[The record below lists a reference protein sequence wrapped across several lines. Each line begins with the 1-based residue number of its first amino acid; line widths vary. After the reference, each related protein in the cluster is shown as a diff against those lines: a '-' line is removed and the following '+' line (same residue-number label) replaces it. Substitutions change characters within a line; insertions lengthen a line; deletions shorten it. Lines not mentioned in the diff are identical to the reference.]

1 MYDIKTYTEVKTVQE
16 AVELL
21 ADNEN
26 AQIIAGGTDVLI
38 KSRERKNGY
47 VARDLIGIT
56 RIPVLKEIK
65 INFLNFIKN

>member
-38 KSRERKNGY
+38 K
-47 VARDLIGIT
+47 
-56 RIPVLKEIK
+56 
-65 INFLNFIKN
+65 

>member
-26 AQIIAGGTDVLI
+26 AQIIAGGTVVLI

-47 VARDLIGIT
+47 VGRDLIGNT
-56 RIPVLKEIK
+56 RLPE
-65 INFLNFIKN
+65 

>member
-16 AVELL
+16 AVGLL

-47 VARDLIGIT
+47 VGRDLIGIT
-56 RIPVLKEIK
+56 RIPELKEIK
-65 INFLNFIKN
+65 IN